1 MPACP
6 FCKAQV
12 GSDLLRYGGHCPKCM
27 IAIPGEETPTDPG
40 ERAKVL
46 QELEEQAAK
55 SKYRGAFMAA
65 AATMGILLGGG
76 GAYWYQNRE
85 VPAPVVAGNIED
97 EIYIVPLTAHRDL
110 VLKSDE
116 GKKNVEP
123 RTDHAA
129 PAKKQVAAAGRDV
142 AIASKPATGGTVAEP
157 QLAPIEGSL
166 GGFDAP
172 LGGLGPNVH
181 RADIEGIV
189 LSDPTEINTMVKR
202 VMSKGQGQ
210 LRQCYESRLKADEG
224 LKGAWNVQFQID
236 PTGHAT
242 SVAVVAVDSP
252 DSELESCI
260 ERNIVGVGLPEDQRA
275 ARGAEGVPIRAR
287 GVDRDVVGRGARPGT
302 TFPEGGVS
310 HSSPTPLRA
319 RTDRDRR
326 FSARRARAT
335 GRAAP
340 SRGGTLRR

>member
-12 GSDLLRYGGHCPKCM
+12 GADLLRYGGHCPKCM

-55 SKYRGAFMAA
+55 SKHRGVFMTA

-85 VPAPVVAGNIED
+85 TPAAPVASSNIED

-110 VLKSDE
+110 VLKTDE
-116 GKKNVEP
+116 
-123 RTDHAA
+123 
-129 PAKKQVAAAGRDV
+129 AKKAVPQPPAQAPEHPASPRKHAERTQRDV
-142 AIASKPATGGTVAEP
+142 AAGSTLPTGGTLGEP
-157 QLAPIEGSL
+157 DAVPIEGSL
-166 GGFDAP
+166 GFDAP
-172 LGGLGPNVH
+172 LGGLGPNV
-181 RADIEGIV
+181 RRSDIEGLV
-189 LSDPTEINTMVKR
+189 LSDPAEINTMVKR

-224 LKGAWNVQFQID
+224 LKGAWNVQFQIE

-242 SVAVVAVDSP
+242 AVAVVAVGAP

-260 ERNIVGVGLPEDQRA
+260 ERNIVEWEFLKINEPL
-275 ARGAEGVPIRAR
+275 
-287 GVDRDVVGRGARPGT
+287 VVQK
-302 TFPEGGVS
+302 VY
-310 HSSPTPLRA
+310 
-319 RTDRDRR
+319 R
-326 FSARRARAT
+326 F
-335 GRAAP
+335 GP
-340 SRGGTLRR
+340 V

>member
-12 GSDLLRYGGHCPKCM
+12 GPDLLRYGGHCPKCM

-55 SKYRGAFMAA
+55 SKNRGAFMAA

-76 GAYWYQNRE
+76 GAYWYQSRE
-85 VPAPVVAGNIED
+85 VAVPLAGAPVED
-97 EIYIVPLTAHRDL
+97 DIYIVPLTAHRDL
-110 VLKSDE
+110 VLKRDE
-116 GKKNVEP
+116 GKQ
-123 RTDHAA
+123 
-129 PAKKQVAAAGRDV
+129 QVAAPSTGHVGHGTASGKRNGASERDV
-142 AIASKPATGGTVAEP
+142 ASASPPATGGTIAQPE
-157 QLAPIEGSL
+157 LAPIEGSL
-166 GGFDAP
+166 GAFDAP
-172 LGGLGPNVH
+172 LGGLGPNVR
-181 RADIEGIV
+181 RADLEGLV
-189 LSDPTEINTMVKR
+189 LSDPAEINVMVKR

-242 SVAVVAVDSP
+242 AVTVVGVDAP

-260 ERNIVGVGLPEDQRA
+260 ERNIVEWDFLKINEPLVVQKVYRFGP
-275 ARGAEGVPIRAR
+275 GA
-287 GVDRDVVGRGARPGT
+287 
-302 TFPEGGVS
+302 
-310 HSSPTPLRA
+310 
-319 RTDRDRR
+319 
-326 FSARRARAT
+326 
-335 GRAAP
+335 
-340 SRGGTLRR
+340 